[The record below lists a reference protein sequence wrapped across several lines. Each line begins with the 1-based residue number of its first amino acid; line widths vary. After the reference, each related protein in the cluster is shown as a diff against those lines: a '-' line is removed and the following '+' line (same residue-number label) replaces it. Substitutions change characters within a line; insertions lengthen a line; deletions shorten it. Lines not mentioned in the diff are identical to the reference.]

1 MNRTLI
7 VTTLLQRATSPVR
20 MALVGAGFFLPLLGL
35 WFLPAMGFASLD
47 NGFKFGLVLGAG
59 IIGQDLSPGVLQ
71 LLFARPL
78 TRASYVMSRWAGC
91 ATFAAALAGLQ
102 ILCGALILEVRGMPF
117 EMNTA
122 LAFGASQVL
131 AAVGIVS
138 VLTLFS
144 ALIGGL
150 GDLGLYLLAT
160 ILGGA
165 LTIGG
170 QVGGNAAMRH
180 TGEEIGRFLT
190 PVLNFER
197 LLQSTSPSW
206 FEITSFVSTVA
217 LCLAVAVWL
226 INRKELSYAS
236 SS

>member
-1 MNRTLI
+1 VNRTLI
-7 VTTLLQRATSPVR
+7 LTTLLQRATSPVR
-20 MALVGAGFFLPLLGL
+20 MALVGAGFFLPLLTL
-35 WFLPAMGFASLD
+35 WFLPMTGFASLD

-59 IIGQDLSPGVLQ
+59 IIGQDLSAGVLQ
-71 LLFARPL
+71 LLFARPI

-91 ATFAAALAGLQ
+91 AIFAAGLAAVQ
-102 ILCGALILEVRGMPF
+102 VLCGALILEVRGMPF

-144 ALIGGL
+144 TLIGGL
-150 GDLGLYLLAT
+150 GDLGLYLLAS

-170 QVGGNAAMRH
+170 QVGGNAAVRL

-197 LLQSTSPSW
+197 MIQSSAPSW
-206 FEITSFVSTVA
+206 FEITSFLSTVA
-217 LCLAVAVWL
+217 LCLALAVWL